1 MYAPP
6 GAPPTRDGLPGLITA
21 SDLDDS
27 IGLTRAFGLNP
38 ASTMDEP
45 GLFTRVPTVE
55 VQLPGPALLKAMAA
69 RAPRAPAGTT
79 PGRAD
84 RL

>member
-1 MYAPP
+1 MPHLA
-6 GAPPTRDGLPGLITA
+6 APPTRDGLPGLITA

-45 GLFTRVPTVE
+45 GLFARVPTVG
-55 VQLPGPALLKAMAA
+55 VQLPGPAVLMALSARAA
-69 RAPRAPAGTT
+69 RAHAGGTPR
-79 PGRAD
+79 RAN
-84 RL
+84 RS